1 MIKSIFVFLLIITMI
16 SGFVLLF
23 HYRNDKQKVFGICFL
38 TIFICFLLSIP
49 LYIGMKNSI
58 ENTIKESISARNGVI
73 ISINKN
79 ESDNTPFKD
88 KVERYNTICEIKYQ
102 VGKEVFTAWYRSVD
116 IPVTN
121 IEEDLTSTRGRFYK
135 EEWIYND

>member
-23 HYRNDKQKVFGICFL
+23 HYRNDKQKVFGVCFL

-88 KVERYNTICEIKYQ
+88 KVERYNTIYEIQYQ

>member
-23 HYRNDKQKVFGICFL
+23 HYRNDKQKVFGVCFL

-88 KVERYNTICEIKYQ
+88 KVERYNTIYEIKYQ

>member
-1 MIKSIFVFLLIITMI
+1 MI

-23 HYRNDKQKVFGICFL
+23 HYRNDKQKVFGVCFL

-58 ENTIKESISARNGVI
+58 ENTIKESIIARNGVI

-88 KVERYNTICEIKYQ
+88 KVERYNTIYEIKYQ

>member
-1 MIKSIFVFLLIITMI
+1 
-16 SGFVLLF
+16 
-23 HYRNDKQKVFGICFL
+23 
-38 TIFICFLLSIP
+38 
-49 LYIGMKNSI
+49 MKNSI

>member
-23 HYRNDKQKVFGICFL
+23 HYRNDKQKVFGVCFL

-58 ENTIKESISARNGVI
+58 ENTIKESIIARNGVI

-88 KVERYNTICEIKYQ
+88 KVERYNTIYEIKYQ